1 MSLSDKIISNKHRKW
16 SDKQIESLG
25 ETDRKALAKYN
36 PKLTANGISVAL
48 QQMISKLGFSP
59 ADGIYAASLRNV
71 RKTLHLS
78 NVTPGEAIVQG
89 GHVVVDKDT
98 VTVVRTS
105 GVQTLP
111 NTPILGNI
119 DEPDLRSNLDNVTA
133 ICSCIVKVSKGNWV
147 DNNSQEWSD
156 RFNVSPAGMK
166 MLAESVIHVLTHSKD
181 WTALSPISRQGITGI
196 PMMRFIRRVLNNT
209 TKSNY
214 DLLNTIIVVDAL
226 QVVKRGRKGAW
237 LKVTDAEGK
246 PVVPDAAYTI
256 RPFSPKDKGAI
267 RDYPCV
273 FNYTGGYIPGVKA
286 FQSSPDTTSTSA
298 MASFNQ
304 EVGTWAQGSNSPV
317 TLLASGKGY
326 ATQLTDNT
334 KRQLFLISASLSAW
348 TEGMPVL
355 IRLPSLGD
363 FVPVLS
369 SLQYWQKKI
378 LDQSPEMFKRILEYS
393 DGEQKAW
400 FKFILPNQSKTINNP
415 QVMAHCV
422 SKSEPGFAVIFVMD
436 VSLPQK
442 SDKAQQEPDWDT
454 YSFTAIPPELGAHYI
469 GITTVYGP
477 AFFSKDVAM
486 EKVLKSK
493 SSSGTKPLEGCHVYS
508 FALAKDFQAVISSF
522 PSLALVGREL
532 TRVVVP
538 VTTAVPTSATSTTT
552 TPSPSVPP
560 VSVTQEQWVQFRP
573 VYHATRASWYETV
586 KRDIYSLLEFP
597 WRPVVRSSPIVNLLF
612 ITKGKAELNTA
623 MWVAGGGS
631 AFVGKVFAPEKG
643 TNIVF
648 EAPKEDPNA
657 EDDESEEEDEEKEVA
672 FDNENMVG
680 DEESDGDDPD
690 SGSSDDEGE
699 AFSVVP
705 LMPPPPV
712 VAPPEKKVEKKEKKV
727 VKPTRVKAVVVYEG
741 EEFKLPKSDVDSM
754 IKEM

>member
-1 MSLSDKIISNKHRKW
+1 LW

-48 QQMISKLGFSP
+48 QQMIAKLGFSP

-119 DEPDLRSNLDNVTA
+119 DEPDLRDNLDNVTA

-166 MLAESVIHVLTHSKD
+166 TLAEAVIYVLTHSKD
-181 WTALSPISRQGITGI
+181 WTALSPIARQGITGI
-196 PMMRFIRRVLNNT
+196 PMTRFIRRVLNST

-226 QVVKRGRKGAW
+226 QVVKKGRKGTW

-246 PVVPDAAYTI
+246 SVVPDSAYTI
-256 RPFSPKDKGAI
+256 RPFNAKDKGAI

-273 FNYTGGYIPGVKA
+273 FHYAGGYIPGVKA
-286 FQSSPDTTSTSA
+286 FQSSPDITSTSA

-348 TEGMPVL
+348 TEGMPAL

-378 LDQSPEMFKRILEYS
+378 LDQTPEMFKRIVEYS
-393 DGEQKAW
+393 PDGEQKAW

-422 SKSEPGFAVIFVMD
+422 PKAEPGFAVIFVMD

-442 SDKAQQEPDWDT
+442 SDKAQQEPDWDI
-454 YSFTAIPPELGAHYI
+454 YSFTAIPHELGAHYI

-493 SSSGTKPLEGCHVYS
+493 SSSGAKPLDGCHVYS

-532 TRVVVP
+532 IRVVTP
-538 VTTAVPTSATSTTT
+538 TTTASTTSSTSTTST
-552 TPSPSVPP
+552 VPVQPP
-560 VSVTQEQWVQFRP
+560 VSVTQEQWIQFHP
-573 VYHATRASWYETV
+573 VHHATRASWYETV
-586 KRDIYSLLEFP
+586 KRDIYSLLEYP

-612 ITKGKAELNTA
+612 ITKGKAELNTS

-631 AFVGKVFAPEKG
+631 AFVGKVFPPEKG

-648 EAPKEDPNA
+648 QAPKEDPNA
-657 EDDESEEEDEEKEVA
+657 EEDDSEEEDEEREVV
-672 FDNENMVG
+672 FDDENMVG
-680 DEESDGDDPD
+680 DEDP
-690 SGSSDDEGE
+690 DEGE
-699 AFSVVP
+699 DESDSSEDEGEVFP
-705 LMPPPPV
+705 
-712 VAPPEKKVEKKEKKV
+712 VAPPVPSPVPSSPVIVPEKKVVEKKEKKV
-727 VKPTRVKAVVVYEG
+727 TKPTRVKAAVVYEG
-741 EEFKLPKSDVDSM
+741 EEFKLPKSEVDSM